1 MASMPRFRRFATSA
15 GDASEAGRLAR
26 SAGDEDDTSSD
37 DLVAADAADDG
48 DGAGEPPEEQN
59 KFPIQWLVLG
69 LVLAFVSFLMF
80 SGDRYPGQKIA
91 YSVFREEVRKGNVEE
106 ITEQGQYIIG
116 TLRQPLA
123 GDLTPAQLTRLRELE
138 TRDAKKAGTA
148 KAAES
153 GDAADDTPDDTP
165 DDTLDDA
172 VEPAADAEDAT
183 KEAGESG
190 GDAAKKPSKPIS
202 EKDQTLLELAK
213 QKRQFHTVKSLLVE
227 DETLQQDLLEHDVK
241 QIVEPRSNAGAV
253 LSVLAGPLFFLFFLY
268 LLFMMMRRSSDPMS
282 SGMFGNFVR
291 SPAKRFSPD
300 DKHATFDDVAGMEY
314 PKQELA
320 EVVEFLKSPAKF
332 TRLGAEIPK
341 GVLLSGPPGTGK
353 TLLARATA
361 GEAGRPFFSIN
372 GSEFIQMFV
381 GVGASRVRDM
391 FQTAKK
397 NAPCILFID
406 EIDAVGRVRGAG
418 LGGGHDEREQTL
430 NQILSEMDGFEP
442 STSVIVIGATNR
454 NDVLDPALLRPGRF
468 DRKIEVDLPSKDGR
482 LGILKV
488 HARKKP
494 LDDAVDLSRW
504 AAATI
509 GFSGAELRNLVNEA
523 ALHAVRE
530 GHDVVMPSDFE
541 TAFDKIILGGPR
553 SEKYSEREKRMT
565 AYHEAGHALV
575 AWLIP
580 DVDPVHKVT
589 IVPRGR
595 TGGVTQFR
603 PLEERVADG
612 ERRLHG
618 RLAVMMGGRVA
629 EDIIFNET
637 TTGAYGDLMQATRTA
652 RAMVGKF
659 GMSEQVGP
667 VAFDQSDDHPFLGR
681 ELHDSPR
688 KFSDETAH
696 LMDTEVQ
703 RFLSKAN
710 ERARSLCNEHREKLD
725 AIAEL
730 LLKQEIVTDE
740 DLEKIIGPAV
750 ERRHKVV
757 VPDVSEANGAAS
769 NGHVHANGSANGSTG
784 SESDESSGSESDES
798 SGESP
803 EQTAAAAGESK
814 AD

>member
-1 MASMPRFRRFATSA
+1 MFLPVFPAAVSDPER
-15 GDASEAGRLAR
+15 
-26 SAGDEDDTSSD
+26 EDVST
-37 DLVAADAADDG
+37 AEPGADDG
-48 DGAGEPPEEQN
+48 TPTSRGEGNGTNYGGQSHPSGGPADDSDESGDEAPEERGGLPLPMLIGLLLLL
-59 KFPIQWLVLG
+59 FLLVM
-69 LVLAFVSFLMF
+69 AFS
-80 SGDRYPGQKIA
+80 SDRYPGEKVP
-91 YSVFREEVRKGNVEE
+91 YSTFRQQVEAGNVES
-106 ITEQGQYIIG
+106 ITEDGQVLYGEFKMPLEG
-116 TLRQPLA
+116 T
-123 GDLTPAQLTRLRELE
+123 LTPAEFTRLRDLE
-138 TRDAKKAGTA
+138 ERNRKKDAAADVETEAAGPTVSIGETPTGDETQDGTPTDAAGTEAPA
-148 KAAES
+148 KAES
-153 GDAADDTPDDTP
+153 AKPRGPVSESDQKLIDKADRLRKFYT
-165 DDTLDDA
+165 
-172 VEPAADAEDAT
+172 VQ
-183 KEAGESG
+183 
-190 GDAAKKPSKPIS
+190 PIGS
-202 EKDQTLLELAK
+202 
-213 QKRQFHTVKSLLVE
+213 E
-227 DETLQQDLLEHDVK
+227 DETLQKALLEGKVEQTVK
-241 QIVEPRSNAGAV
+241 PRSNA
-253 LSVLAGPLFFLFFLY
+253 LPIAGLLLPALFFL
-268 LLFMMMRRSSDPMS
+268 LLIGVMVTMFRRSSDPMS

-291 SPAKRFSPD
+291 SPAKRFSPE

-314 PKQELA
+314 PKQELS

-341 GVLLSGPPGTGK
+341 GVLLSGSPGTGK

-488 HARKKP
+488 HARNKP
-494 LDDAVDLSRW
+494 LDDTVDLDRW

-509 GFSGAELRNLVNEA
+509 GFSGAELKNLVNEA

-530 GHDVVMPSDFE
+530 EHTVVKPEDFE
-541 TAFDKIILGGPR
+541 SAFDKIILGGPR

-603 PLEERVADG
+603 PEEERVSDG

-618 RLAVMMGGRVA
+618 RLAVAMGGRVA
-629 EDIIFNET
+629 EDIVFNET
-637 TTGAYGDLMQATRTA
+637 TTGAYGDLMQATRMA

-730 LLKQEIVTDE
+730 LLQQEIVTDD
-740 DLEKIIGPAV
+740 DLTAIIGPAV
-750 ERRHKVV
+750 ERRHKVIRPRPAEETV
-757 VPDVSEANGAAS
+757 AAGSNGAS
-769 NGHVHANGSANGSTG
+769 GNGGGNGTPSSHPNGSV
-784 SESDESSGSESDES
+784 
-798 SGESP
+798 
-803 EQTAAAAGESK
+803 AAT
-814 AD
+814 